1 MVVISIDESYVDAA
15 APNADAAKNGR
26 ALVLKKKFLKLHI
39 SEDKSI
45 LFGDCQGSGKSPYQ
59 CSCDFIRPG
68 APTYRC
74 NCPSRQFPCKHSVG
88 LMYAYVQNANAF
100 KIAEVPPDLQSKRE
114 KVVAKAE
121 KKKEVQAAPKQVNK
135 TALAKK
141 IKMQLDGITLLEQ
154 LTIELVRIGIGNMNA
169 KLASTIEER
178 AKQLGDAYLPGAQSA
193 LLAYTSYFSD
203 STGKFDDKIPA
214 SVREAM
220 YSDALD
226 QLGRLQSLVKQG
238 RVYLEKRLSDPE
250 LKPETES
257 PIAAWLGHAWQLN
270 ELREAG
276 LTQDK
281 AELLQ
286 LAFNSHDDVAR
297 REFVDTG
304 IWVEL
309 STGKV
314 LTTKTYRPYKAAK
327 YIKSED
333 SFFQIAQVP
342 TLCIYPGDLNPR
354 CRWDEMLPRPAEPD
368 DYKKVRNIASSDFVT
383 VTKAVKNNLKGPL
396 SEKQPVCLL
405 RFKTIGLVN
414 SGVPNSSFVIE
425 DKAGNR
431 LTLTD
436 RGMAEEPRSVDLLR
450 LVPATAIQDQVLV
463 GRFRHD
469 LDSCKLEVKPL
480 SIVTDTEVIRLTL

>member
-1 MVVISIDESYVDAA
+1 MFSIDESFVDSA

-26 ALVLKKKFLKLHI
+26 SLVLKKKFLTMNI
-39 SEDKSI
+39 SDDKTI
-45 LFGDCQGSGKSPYQ
+45 LFGECQGSGKTPYQ

-74 NCPSRQFPCKHSVG
+74 NCPSRQFPCKHSLG
-88 LMYAYVQNANAF
+88 LMYAYVQKSDTFQVAD
-100 KIAEVPPDLQSKRE
+100 VPDDLQAKRD
-114 KVVAKAE
+114 KVVARVE
-121 KKKEVQAAPKQVNK
+121 KKKEEQATPKQVNK

-141 IKMQLDGITLLEQ
+141 IKAQLDGINLLEQ
-154 LTIELVRIGIGNMNA
+154 LTIELASIGIGNMNA
-169 KLASTIEER
+169 KLADTIEQR

-193 LLAYTSYFSD
+193 LLAYTTNFSD
-203 STGKFDDKIPA
+203 STGKFDDKIPTA
-214 SVREAM
+214 VREAM

-226 QLGRLQSLVKQG
+226 QLARLHALVKQG
-238 RVYLEKRLSDPE
+238 RAYLEKRLNDPD

-257 PIAAWLGHAWQLN
+257 PIAAWLGHAWHLS

-276 LTQDK
+276 LTLEN

-286 LAFNSHDDVAR
+286 LAFNSNDDVAR

-309 STGKV
+309 SSGKV
-314 LTTKTYRPYKAAK
+314 LTTKTYRPYKAVK
-327 YIKSED
+327 FIKSED
-333 SFFQIAQVP
+333 SFFQVAQVP
-342 TLCIYPGDLNPR
+342 LLCIYPGDMNPR
-354 CRWDEMLPRPAEPD
+354 CRWDEMLPRPTTPE
-368 DYKKVRNIASSDFVT
+368 DYQKVQSLAAVDFSAL
-383 VTKAVKNNLKGPL
+383 TKTVKNNLKGPL

-405 RFKTIGLVN
+405 RFKQIGLINDV
-414 SGVPNSSFVIE
+414 FVIE
-425 DKAGNR
+425 DQAGNR

-436 RGMAEEPRSVDLLR
+436 RGMSEEPSSVELLR
-450 LVPATAIQDQVLV
+450 LVPPDALMNQVLV

-480 SIVTDTEVIRLTL
+480 SIVTNTEVIRLTL